1 MDLVEKKG
9 ENVKSIS
16 TLKATIINKFTF
28 LLVLSFYIK
37 MKFNVYEEYYKIVP
51 YFKEFHSSSIS
62 LVLLCYSIISNNDLG
77 LDNTLHVP
85 HLIYLMYLFS
95 YG

>member
-1 MDLVEKKG
+1 
-9 ENVKSIS
+9 
-16 TLKATIINKFTF
+16 
-28 LLVLSFYIK
+28 

-77 LDNTLHVP
+77 LVRYTYPILSISY
-85 HLIYLMYLFS
+85 IYSHMARFFASFYS
-95 YG
+95 